1 MSEKWFCGGGLLYE
15 GNMEFER
22 HPEFK
27 YVLGEIWD
35 AGSEYWLQISDVYKY
50 GWDWNLN
57 MMEDEGPIG
66 TLDLSYA

>member
-1 MSEKWFCGGGLLYE
+1 
-15 GNMEFER
+15 MEFER
-22 HPEFK
+22 HPEYK

-57 MMEDEGPIG
+57 MMEDEGPIE
-66 TLDLSYA
+66 LMLRISLNYSCNHRSYPFCA